1 MMISVIIP
9 VYNSSQTI
17 GKLIEGL
24 IENFKGK
31 FNYEV
36 IIVNDGSKDDSE
48 KICKDLVNKQ
58 NNVSLY
64 SLSKNFGEHNAVM
77 AGLNNSKGD
86 FAIIIDDDLQNPFNS
101 IIDLVDYG
109 IKNSS
114 KYDVVYADYSNNKY
128 GLLKRLGSKI
138 NDITANI
145 ILKKPK
151 ELYLSSFKI
160 INRFTINEIIKHK
173 SPYVYI
179 DGLIL
184 GITNNIGSIKVE
196 HNERQHGQSGY
207 TITRLIRLWLSM
219 FTGFSIIP
227 LRISMVIG
235 ILLSL
240 FGLLY
245 SIITIIEKIFYKN
258 YPIGYASIIIFI
270 TIFSGTILIAL
281 GILGEYVGRIF
292 LSLNQKPQY
301 IIKKVEKNL
310 KN

>member
-1 MMISVIIP
+1 MISVIIP